1 MSANIECIDP
11 LTDARWTKL
20 SRRPNASLFH
30 SLPWLQA
37 IEDCYGFGIKACVS
51 GDNAAIPYCV
61 LNDISGPR
69 VVALPF
75 TDACDPIGSTT
86 EGLLAHLQSYQLPVH
101 LRLLDSQMNLEISK
115 RARWHRLSLPAENMA
130 PVFRRG
136 VRKAQ
141 HMGVEVRPLPDIQDF
156 LRLHVAVRKS
166 KYRMLAQPALFF
178 ESIQRRFGAVGGWH
192 ALGAYH
198 RDQLIA
204 ATIYLR
210 CGETLYYKFSA
221 SDQGKLAL
229 RPNNLLL
236 WEGARLA
243 VSLGCHTL
251 DLGPSDDDQP
261 GLIRFKRNT
270 GASELELQ
278 FLNWTPPGWHHEQT
292 KKARALLAEVTRLLT
307 GPNVPDE
314 VAMRAADNLYRYFA

>member
-11 LTDARWTKL
+11 LTDGRWTEL
-20 SRRPNASLFH
+20 MRQPNAGLFH

-37 IEDCYGFGIKACVS
+37 IEDCYGFGIRACVS
-51 GDNAAIPYCV
+51 GEAAGIPYCV
-61 LNDISGPR
+61 LNDLAGPR

-75 TDACDPIGSTT
+75 TDACDPIGSSTGCILT
-86 EGLLAHLQSYQLPVH
+86 HLQSYRLPVQ
-101 LRLLDSQMNLEISK
+101 LRLLNSRMNLEVSK
-115 RARWHRLSLPAENMA
+115 RARWHRLSLPAESIA
-130 PVFRRG
+130 PVFCRG

-141 HMGVEVRPLPDIQDF
+141 HMGVQVRPLSNIHEF
-156 LRLHVAVRKS
+156 LRLHVAVRKN
-166 KYRMLAQPALFF
+166 KYRLLAQPALFF
-178 ESIQRRFGAVGGWH
+178 ESIQRRFSAVGAWH

-198 RDQLIA
+198 QNQLIA

-210 CGETLYYKFSA
+210 CGEILYYKFSA

-270 GASELELQ
+270 GAREQELQ
-278 FLNWTPPGWHHEQT
+278 FLTWTPPGWRKEQ
-292 KKARALLAEVTRLLT
+292 AAEVRALLSEMTDLLT
-307 GPNVPDE
+307 GPEVPDE
-314 VAMRAADNLYRYFA
+314 VAMRAADKLYRYFA